1 MSQKYIREEEITIS
15 GALATDYEKR
25 QMTEIEIWKEES
37 PGIVSQAFGVVTYP
51 VTWLMEKIIPASAIK
66 GLLDAAN
73 RTAAQLADKDDIC
86 RLADVENIQG
96 LRKKKLK
103 LSDQLADNVHDW
115 AVGVAALEGGATGF
129 SGLPGL
135 AVDIPAIITLAL
147 RTIHKIGLC
156 YGYEF
161 KTEVDKN
168 FVLAILS
175 ASGANS
181 LSEKLTALITLRNI
195 EVIIAK
201 QSWKVITEKA
211 AAQQMSKES
220 AIIATKNLLKQLG
233 INLTK
238 RKILQAIPAIGA
250 AVGASVNGWYIK
262 EVGWAARRSFQE
274 RWLIDNHKIIDI

>member
-1 MSQKYIREEEITIS
+1 
-15 GALATDYEKR
+15 
-25 QMTEIEIWKEES
+25 MTEIEIWKEES

-51 VTWLMEKIIPASAIK
+51 VKWLMEKIIPALAIK

-86 RLADVENIQG
+86 RLADVENIQD

-147 RTIHKIGLC
+147 RTIYKIGLC
-156 YGYEF
+156 YGYEC
-161 KTEVDKN
+161 KTEADKN
-168 FVLAILS
+168 FVLGILS

-220 AIIATKNLLKQLG
+220 AIIATKNLVKQLG

-250 AVGASVNGWYIK
+250 AVGASVNGLYIK